1 MNASAIDRVSER
13 LDKDR
18 IPAQVRELV
27 LAAFG
32 GTDAVDR
39 LLADGVTAS
48 TSVDPRSP
56 APASAYLTR
65 LDVEGFRGIGPRTT
79 LRLAPGAGLTLV
91 IGRNG
96 SGKSSFAEAFEVLL
110 TGDNQRWSRRS
121 AVWREGWENL
131 HHADARLVEATL
143 AIEGLAGETTVTR
156 SWAAGANLDDG
167 VAEVQPHGRE
177 RTTLKSLGWDEA
189 LVTHRPFLSYSE
201 LGAMLDEGP
210 TKLHDAVAMVL
221 GLDDLASAEKV
232 LRDNRLRRAKAEKIV
247 LAERDQIC
255 ALLDGVDDE
264 RARRAV
270 ASLRLKRPDLS
281 VLNDLILDTGAGQNG
296 DALGRL
302 RRITALEFPPAEQVD
317 AISAEILA
325 AQEALHS
332 LAGTNVDRLL
342 RTAELLE
349 QALAY
354 RETTGAT
361 ACPVCATPSVLTES
375 WAAEAAAQAREQR
388 AGAQALNSA
397 RQQLTRAQQAARS
410 LFGPVPAAVNEIR
423 DILDVSPV
431 IDAWRGWLELRD
443 EPDPGRLAASLRGQ
457 AATVRTALAEL
468 AAAAQAEID
477 RREDLW
483 RPVALTLAA
492 WLERARDAQAG
503 VITVPDLKKA
513 EDWLKKAGV
522 AIRNERFAPIA
533 DEALAIWRLLRQNS
547 NVELGRI
554 EFEGA
559 GVRRKISLDVTV
571 DGVDG
576 AALGVMSQ
584 GELHSLALS
593 LFFPRATLP
602 ESPFRFVVID
612 DPVQSMDPS
621 KVDGLARVLQRA
633 ATSRQ
638 VIVFTHDDRLYEAVR
653 RLGIS
658 ANVLEVARRE
668 GSIVEVREA
677 LTPVDRHLEDAR
689 ALTRAADLPSEA
701 AARVV
706 PSFCRMA
713 LEAAAIECVRRRR
726 IGRGEPHADVEELL
740 GRVNR
745 LTVFMALALFDD
757 GNRGGDV
764 LGLLNRQFGNRSAT
778 LFKAVNTGAH
788 QPIQYD
794 LRDLVRDTG
803 VLARQ
808 IVERV

>member
-1 MNASAIDRVSER
+1 
-13 LDKDR
+13 
-18 IPAQVRELV
+18 
-27 LAAFG
+27 
-32 GTDAVDR
+32 
-39 LLADGVTAS
+39 
-48 TSVDPRSP
+48 
-56 APASAYLTR
+56 
-65 LDVEGFRGIGPRTT
+65 
-79 LRLAPGAGLTLV
+79 
-91 IGRNG
+91 
-96 SGKSSFAEAFEVLL
+96 
-110 TGDNQRWSRRS
+110 
-121 AVWREGWENL
+121 
-131 HHADARLVEATL
+131 
-143 AIEGLAGETTVTR
+143 
-156 SWAAGANLDDG
+156 
-167 VAEVQPHGRE
+167 
-177 RTTLKSLGWDEA
+177 
-189 LVTHRPFLSYSE
+189 
-201 LGAMLDEGP
+201 MLDEGP

-221 GLDDLASAEKV
+221 GLDDLAGAEKV
-232 LRDNRLRRAKAEKIV
+232 LRDSRLRREKAEKTV
-247 LAERDQIC
+247 LAERDGIC
-255 ALLDGVDDE
+255 DLLDGVDDD

-270 ASLRLKRPDLS
+270 ASLRLKQPDLG
-281 VLNDLILDTGAGQNG
+281 VLNELILDPGARSNG
-296 DALGRL
+296 DALTRL
-302 RRITALEFPPAEQVD
+302 RRITALEFPPAENVE
-317 AISAEILA
+317 AISAQILD
-325 AQEALHS
+325 AQASLNS

-342 RTAELLE
+342 KTAELLE

-354 RETTGAT
+354 RKTVGETT
-361 ACPVCATPSVLTES
+361 CPVCATPLVLTED
-375 WAAEAAAQAREQR
+375 WAAHAEAQAREQR
-388 AGAQALNSA
+388 LGAQALNSA
-397 RQQLTRAQQAARS
+397 RQQLEGAQEAARS
-410 LFGPVPAAVNEIR
+410 LFGPVPTAVNAIR

-431 IDAWRGWLELRD
+431 IDAWRGWLGLKD
-443 EPDPGRLAASLRGQ
+443 ERDPGRLAAALPSQ
-457 AATVRTALAEL
+457 AATVRTAVAEL
-468 AAAAQAEID
+468 AAAAQAEVD
-477 RREDLW
+477 RRDDLW

-503 VITVPDLKKA
+503 SVAVRDLKKA

-559 GVRRKISLDVTV
+559 GVRRKVSLEVTV

-621 KVDGLARVLQRA
+621 KVDGLARVLERA
-633 ATSRQ
+633 ARSRQ

-653 RLGIS
+653 RLGI
-658 ANVLEVARRE
+658 AATVLEVTRRE
-668 GSIVEVREA
+668 GSIVDVREA
-677 LTPVDRHLEDAR
+677 LTPVERHLDDAR
-689 ALTRAADLPSEA
+689 ALTRATDLPADA

-713 LEAAAIECVRRRR
+713 LEAAAIECLRRRR
-726 IGRGEPHADVEELL
+726 IGRGGSHADVEELL

-764 LGLLNRQFGNRSAT
+764 LGLLHRQFGGRAPAV
-778 LFKAVNTGAH
+778 FKAVNTGAH
-788 QPIQYD
+788 EPIDYD

-808 IVERV
+808 LAERG